1 VSSAHP
7 RLGRYLIGFA
17 IWTVLG
23 LLSVAQSAITTLS
36 FDRDIEWLDTFVLRM
51 SDWYTCAIFTPLFF
65 MATRRWPLERP
76 RLPTRIPLHLGIM
89 LGAVVIKYAIYLPI
103 FRSVVPASTL
113 TFSAM
118 LQRSIINEMIA
129 FGAMAGVIHAV
140 EYYKRFR
147 EGERVA
153 LQLQARLSDAQL
165 RALRAQLNPHFLF
178 NTLNAVTT
186 LLHRDP
192 DAADTMLTR
201 LGELL
206 RLTLR
211 TDPGHETTLREE
223 AELLERY
230 LDVMRVRFP
239 DKVSVSSN
247 FDGNAADALVPSFIL
262 QPIVENAFEHGVARL
277 QRPGIIEIT
286 GRVSG
291 DTLVLSV
298 RDNGNGRAN
307 GNGNHSHHA
316 SSGNGS
322 GYAADGKGNGHGNGH
337 GLGLENTRRRLN
349 ELYGSAGSV
358 RLTQSEAQGTLVE
371 VRLPYHVAVNGSMP
385 AFQESDHSLVVQT
398 A

>member
-1 VSSAHP
+1 VTTG
-7 RLGRYLIGFA
+7 RLRLDRYLIGFA
-17 IWTVLG
+17 IWTALG
-23 LLSVAQSAITTLS
+23 LLSVAQSAITTQS
-36 FDRDIEWLDTFVLRM
+36 FGREIEWLDTFVLRM
-51 SDWYTCAIFTPLFF
+51 ADWYTCAIFTPLFF
-65 MATRRWPLERP
+65 VATRRWPMERP
-76 RLPTRIPLHLGIM
+76 RLATRVPLHVGIM
-89 LGAVVIKYAIYLPI
+89 LGSVVIKYAIYFPI
-103 FRSVVPASTL
+103 FRSVVPSSTL
-113 TFSAM
+113 TFSAL

-192 DAADTMLTR
+192 DSADMMLTR

-239 DKVSVSSN
+239 DKVTVSSH
-247 FDGNAADALVPSFIL
+247 FESNAADALVPSFVL

-277 QRPGIIEIT
+277 QRHGIIDIS
-286 GRVSG
+286 GRVEC
-291 DTLVLSV
+291 DTLILSV
-298 RDNGNGRAN
+298 RDNGDG
-307 GNGNHSHHA
+307 A
-316 SSGNGS
+316 SVNN
-322 GYAADGKGNGHGNGH
+322 DNGNGH
-337 GLGLENTRRRLN
+337 GLGLENTRRRLV
-349 ELYGSAGSV
+349 ELYGAAGSV
-358 RLTQSEAQGTLVE
+358 RLTQSPDRGTLVE
-371 VRLPYHVAVNGSMP
+371 VRLPYHLANTPSVSSDARDAEATIGKSEPLAVP
-385 AFQESDHSLVVQT
+385 VV
-398 A
+398 